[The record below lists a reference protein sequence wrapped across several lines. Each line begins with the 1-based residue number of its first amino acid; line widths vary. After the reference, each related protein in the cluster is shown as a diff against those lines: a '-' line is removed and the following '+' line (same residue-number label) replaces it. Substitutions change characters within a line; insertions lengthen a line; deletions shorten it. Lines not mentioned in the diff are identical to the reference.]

1 MESFKKKILN
11 FIRPRKKNTFIIHN
25 QLGIKLLTCIRVGLT
40 HLKEHKFKNNFQD
53 PIDLLCSCGNSIEST
68 IHYFL
73 HYSIMPL
80 KDKLLNKIRSIDPT
94 FYARNEILLKHSY
107 LEDRILKT
115 NLINKLLT
123 LPSVLHYQQSVLI
136 VLYFQ
141 VDLSDSM
148 ALQYFLSLIFLFF
161 LFLLLLTCF
170 S

>member
-1 MESFKKKILN
+1 
-11 FIRPRKKNTFIIHN
+11 
-25 QLGIKLLTCIRVGLT
+25 
-40 HLKEHKFKNNFQD
+40 
-53 PIDLLCSCGNSIEST
+53 
-68 IHYFL
+68 
-73 HYSIMPL
+73 MPL
-80 KDKLLNKIRSIDPT
+80 KNKLLNKIRSIDPT

-161 LFLLLLTCF
+161 LFLLLLVFHNNFLILQPGFAACLPCIELYVCTCYICSLLF
-170 S
+170 FLHIIRKTLDLVEYFTALI